1 MSLCKIYVPQGA
13 LGLGVVAE
21 DVERAVEMGI
31 NAICCDAGSTDSG
44 PYYLG
49 NAATKYARS
58 AIKSDMRP
66 LLVQGLKNHIPVL
79 LGSCGTSGTDAGV
92 KLYTEIALEILKEEG
107 LHAKIAQI
115 FSSQD
120 PKVIKQKYLDGKV
133 HPLGGAPEINAD
145 TFESCT
151 NIVALAGVEP
161 FIQALNEGAD
171 VVFCGRSTDT
181 AIMTAYPVIHGVD
194 PGVAWHAAKLIEC
207 GPLCTD
213 KPSDKG
219 GIVVEFEK
227 DSAILEP
234 SSPLN
239 TCSVYSVSAHL
250 LYENSDPIVMVEPGC
265 MVDTSTA
272 KYEQI
277 DGRRVRI
284 SHATYT
290 KTPYTL
296 KLEGARK
303 AGYQTINLVGVRDRE
318 IMRDPEGW
326 IQRVIEFTMR
336 RHKSANID
344 ESDYSYSIRPYGW
357 NAVYGGKVPE
367 GYVPNE
373 IGFLL
378 TVTAN
383 TQEKATQY
391 AKTFNPALLHC
402 PYDPDKQIPSFAYP
416 FSPAEVERGAVYEFV
431 LNHVV
436 ETDDPMELL
445 SMQFVEA

>member
-1 MSLCKIYVPQGA
+1 VSLCKIYVPQGA
-13 LGLGVVAE
+13 LGLGVSADDVAH
-21 DVERAVEMGI
+21 AVELGVD
-31 NAICCDAGSTDSG
+31 AFCCDAGSTDSG

-66 LLVQGLKNHIPVL
+66 LLVEGRKHNIPVI
-79 LGSCGTSGTDAGV
+79 LGSCGTSGTNAGV
-92 KLYTEIALEILKEEG
+92 NLYTEIAREILEEEG

-120 PKVIKQKYLDGKV
+120 PKKIKEKYLEGKV
-133 HPLGGAPEINAD
+133 HPLGGAPKIDED
-145 TFESCT
+145 SFESCS

-161 FIQALNEGAD
+161 FIEALNNGAEI
-171 VVFCGRSTDT
+171 VLCGRSTDT
-181 AIMTAYPVIHGVD
+181 AIMAAWPIIHGVD

-207 GPLCTD
+207 GPLCTN

-219 GIVVEFEK
+219 GVVVTFEK
-227 DSAILEP
+227 DSAVLEP
-234 SSPLN
+234 SNPDNS
-239 TCSVYSVSAHL
+239 CSIYSVSAHL
-250 LYENSDPIVMVEPGC
+250 LYENSDPIIMVEPGC
-265 MVDTSTA
+265 IVDTSTA

-277 DGRRVRI
+277 DERCVRI
-284 SHATYT
+284 SNATYSES
-290 KTPYTL
+290 PYTL
-296 KLEGARK
+296 KLEGARR

-336 RHKSANID
+336 RHKSAGID
-344 ESDYSYSIRPYGW
+344 ENDYSFLIRPYGW

-378 TVTAN
+378 TVTAD

-416 FSPAEVERGAVYEFV
+416 FSPAETERGPVYEFV

-436 ETDDPMELL
+436 EVDSPTELL
-445 SMQFVEA
+445 KMQYIEA